1 MMRGMGNMQGMMK
14 QVQKMQK
21 EMAATQE
28 ALNAQEFMG
37 SATNDLVTVT
47 FTGDR
52 QMVDLTIKPEVIDPE
67 DPEMLQDLVLVAVN
81 DALGKIEKETAQKMG
96 KYTQGMPGF

>member
-21 EMAATQE
+21 EMVQSQE
-28 ALNAQEFMG
+28 QLNETEFTG
-37 SATNDLVTVT
+37 VATNELVKVI

-52 QMVDLTIKPEVIDPE
+52 RMKDIQISEGIVDPE
-67 DPEMLQDLVLVAVN
+67 DTEMLQDLLMMAVN
-81 DALGKIEKETAQKMG
+81 DALTKIDAESEKTMG
-96 KYTQGMPGF
+96 KYTKWLPF